1 MKYHIIKRLFDIL
14 FSFMVIIFLLPIFV
28 PIIIILLLTG
38 EGEVFYMQKRVGRY
52 NKKFKIYKFV
62 TMVKNSSNIGDGIYT
77 AEGDPR
83 ILPFGRFLRK
93 AKINEM
99 PQIFNIFLG
108 SMSFVGPRPLIFDTY
123 DFYNND
129 VKSSI
134 SKLRPGASGIG
145 SIIFRNESEILKKS
159 DVTISEF
166 YRKNIAPYKGQLEVW
181 YEKNISFFTDIKI
194 IFLTVWVVIFPKS
207 NLLFS
212 LFNNLPEKPDY
223 L

>member
-52 NKKFKIYKFV
+52 DKKFKIYKFV

-194 IFLTVWVVIFPKS
+194 IFLTVWVVVFPKS